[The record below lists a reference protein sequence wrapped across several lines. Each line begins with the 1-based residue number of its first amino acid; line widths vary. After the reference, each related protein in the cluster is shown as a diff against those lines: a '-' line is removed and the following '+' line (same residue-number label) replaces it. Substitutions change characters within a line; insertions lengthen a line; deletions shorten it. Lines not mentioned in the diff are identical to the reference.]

1 MVVTNNNQLGG
12 DRGSHKQ
19 PETTVDKTEMT
30 RWPTQTN

>member
-19 PETTVDKTEMT
+19 PETSTDKTEMT
-30 RWPTQTN
+30 RCPTQIN